1 MNIEE
6 TKTKKKYFEISVL
19 NAFMC
24 ILVVFIHVSTAPLGA
39 LESESWQYIIIM
51 IPRRG
56 FAFVVQGFIFLSG
69 MKLFL
74 SRTKQFSYGSYL
86 AKRFLHVIL
95 PYIIWV
101 VIYYLYFAFYRH
113 YFTFSITSLLRYMYV
128 GDLVSPFYYIIII
141 AQFYILAPFWRK
153 IIAKANPV
161 ILTSFA
167 LLITIIS
174 TKYLPEMIAALFPN
188 AHFMY
193 ADRVFATYLIYWI
206 AGCFAGLN
214 YEKFKKTLSENR
226 MLINTAFGFA
236 LVYYIYLC
244 YLRFSQGKG
253 IAYLEDVRIFYC
265 ICAILFFFSA
275 AVRISERRKT
285 GADSRFDMAVSSIDK
300 VSYSIY
306 LAHCLVIFELDH
318 ILEPYASMSV
328 KASYPLRLIIVYA
341 VTICGSL
348 LWRRLRDA
356 ITAKLQ

>member
-39 LESESWQYIIIM
+39 LESESWQYVLIM

-74 SRTKQFSYGSYL
+74 SRTKQFSYGKYL
-86 AKRFLHVIL
+86 IKRFLHVFL

-101 VIYYLYFAFYRH
+101 IVYYLYFAFYRH
-113 YFTFSITSLLRYMYV
+113 YFQFRTADLLRYMYV

-153 IIAKANPV
+153 IIVKANPV
-161 ILTSFA
+161 ILTAFA
-167 LLITIIS
+167 LMITVIS
-174 TKYLPEMIAALFPN
+174 TKYLPEMIAAFFPN

-193 ADRVFATYLIYWI
+193 ADRVFTTYLIYWI

-214 YEKFKKTLSENR
+214 YEKFRKTLTDNSK
-226 MLINTAFGFA
+226 LISAAFGVS

-244 YLRFSQGKG
+244 YLRFSQGRG
-253 IAYLEDVRIFYC
+253 VAYLEDVRIFYC
-265 ICAILFFFSA
+265 MSAILFFFSA
-275 AVRISERRKT
+275 AAGISDRRKT
-285 GADSRFDMAVSSIDK
+285 GADSRFDTAVSGIDK
-300 VSYSIY
+300 ISYSIY

-318 ILEPYASMSV
+318 ILESYAILPV
-328 KASYPLRLIIVYA
+328 KVSYPLRLIIVYA

-348 LWRRLRDA
+348 LWRRLKDA
-356 ITAKLQ
+356 ASAKLQ